1 MYLEWRRKE
10 ANNLLP
16 PVRDESA
23 SVGVARGR
31 MATAES
37 ARRGRDLKWESWTRY
52 EMGDGRDA
60 IWFMEEDNTLLR
72 WRAQRR

>member
-1 MYLEWRRKE
+1 MKQTTCCHRSGMNRRRSE
-10 ANNLLP
+10 L
-16 PVRDESA
+16 REE
-23 SVGVARGR
+23 GC
-31 MATAES
+31 ATAES